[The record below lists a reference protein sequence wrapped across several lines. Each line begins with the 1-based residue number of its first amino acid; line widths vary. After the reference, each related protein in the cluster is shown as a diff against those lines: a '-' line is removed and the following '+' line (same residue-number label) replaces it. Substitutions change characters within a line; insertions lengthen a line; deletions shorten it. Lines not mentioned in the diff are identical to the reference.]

1 MLESFGP
8 RTVGPIRT
16 LAAGCIFPPQRCRKT
31 LTARDR
37 QTVTTR
43 QTYGPRPM
51 LHATA
56 RNQRDKILADH
67 ATKTRGNGTLQSDI
81 LRFWVII
88 AWECGK
94 HLLSSGVKCRGNRAG
109 IYRER
114 VGNYSVGTWL
124 TSIVVRNP
132 EKLGSHTGSK

>member
-1 MLESFGP
+1 MLKSFGP

-51 LHATA
+51 LHAIDVTSVTKFSQITL
-56 RNQRDKILADH
+56 RRLAVTVH
-67 ATKTRGNGTLQSDI
+67 
-81 LRFWVII
+81 
-88 AWECGK
+88 
-94 HLLSSGVKCRGNRAG
+94 
-109 IYRER
+109 
-114 VGNYSVGTWL
+114 YSRIFCDFG
-124 TSIVVRNP
+124 
-132 EKLGSHTGSK
+132 